1 MTEFSIKKVWIIAK
15 REYLERVR
23 TRSFLLSTFVTP
35 VLMGAF
41 LVLPTLISTS
51 AARGIMRD
59 NERPARVVI
68 ASDNRALAELVSGE
82 LMRQHGTR
90 YEPSIV
96 SPASVSERAQLDN
109 KLDQSDIEG
118 YVWLDAAAIAS
129 RHVVFTTRR
138 MGDFI
143 LRGRLNDALSYAF
156 AAQRMVKQGSSA
168 VDIAAILQPVD
179 LTAVRAGNTSS
190 VYNQVRGA
198 LVVFILM
205 FVMLFS
211 LLSYGVMVMRSVMEE
226 KSSRITEV
234 LMCAAS
240 AQELMAGKIL
250 GTGSVGLTQIGVWLS
265 IAGYG
270 ASRSLY
276 LRTAIAVLDVGPS
289 LIVYFVVF
297 YTLGYLLY
305 SAIFAGVGAIF
316 NSIDEA
322 QQWNFVVIL
331 PLIAASAMISA
342 GRNVVGFVD
351 LGGGFAVPVLLADPD
366 VRAARRSR
374 SAAMASRAVVD
385 LVGRDDRRNDVRQ
398 RANLPH
404 RNSHVRQASND
415 PRTLA
420 LAPPRLR
427 WGLPEENNRL
437 RGGRQG

>member
-1 MTEFSIKKVWIIAK
+1 MTEFSLKKVWIIAK

-35 VLMGAF
+35 VLMAAF
-41 LVLPTLISTS
+41 LVLPTMISTS
-51 AARGIMRD
+51 TARGIVRD
-59 NERPARVVI
+59 NERPARVAI
-68 ASDNRALAELVSGE
+68 ASDNRALAELVSGQ

-90 YEPSIV
+90 YQPSIV
-96 SPASVSERAQLDN
+96 SPALLSERAQLDK
-109 KLDQSDIEG
+109 KLGDSDIEG
-118 YVWLDAAAIAS
+118 YVWIDEAAIAS
-129 RHVVFTTRR
+129 RHVTFTTRR

-143 LRGRLNDALSYAF
+143 LRSRLSDALSYAF
-156 AAQRMVKQGSSA
+156 AAQRLVKQGRSA

-179 LTAVRAGNTSS
+179 LTAVRAGNASS
-190 VYNQVRGA
+190 VYNEARGA
-198 LVVFILM
+198 VVVFILM

-265 IAGYG
+265 VAGYG

-276 LRTAIAVLDVGPS
+276 LRTAMTALDVGPW

-331 PLIAASAMISA
+331 PLIAASAMILPVATQSDSLISVAASLFPFCSPILMFERLAVHDPPLWQVALSLTLLVATIVGAMVVSA
-342 GRNVVGFVD
+342 RIYRTGILMYGKRPTIRE
-351 LGGGFAVPVLLADPD
+351 L
-366 VRAARRSR
+366 SR
-374 SAAMASRAVVD
+374 W
-385 LVGRDDRRNDVRQ
+385 
-398 RANLPH
+398 
-404 RNSHVRQASND
+404 
-415 PRTLA
+415 
-420 LAPPRLR
+420 LR
-427 WGLPEENNRL
+427 HA
-437 RGGRQG
+437 

>member
-1 MTEFSIKKVWIIAK
+1 MTELSIRKVWIIAK

-35 VLMGAF
+35 VLMAAF

-82 LMRQHGTR
+82 LIRQHGTR

-109 KLDQSDIEG
+109 KLDQSDLEG
-118 YVWLDAAAIAS
+118 YVWLDDAAIAS

-143 LRGRLNDALSYAF
+143 LRGRLSDALSYAF

-179 LTAVRAGNTSS
+179 LTAVRAGNPSS

-198 LVVFILM
+198 VVVFILM

-276 LRTAIAVLDVGPS
+276 LRTAMAVLDVGPS
-289 LIVYFVVF
+289 LIVYFVIF

-331 PLIAASAMISA
+331 PLIAASAMILPVATSSDSLISVAGSLFPFCSPILMFERLAVHDPPLWQVALSLTLLVATIAGTMFASA
-342 GRNVVGFVD
+342 RIYRTGILMYGKR
-351 LGGGFAVPVLLADPD
+351 PT
-366 VRAARRSR
+366 VRELSR
-374 SAAMASRAVVD
+374 W
-385 LVGRDDRRNDVRQ
+385 
-398 RANLPH
+398 
-404 RNSHVRQASND
+404 
-415 PRTLA
+415 
-420 LAPPRLR
+420 LR
-427 WGLPEENNRL
+427 HA
-437 RGGRQG
+437 

>member
-1 MTEFSIKKVWIIAK
+1 MTEFSIIKVWIIAK

-35 VLMGAF
+35 VLMAAF
-41 LVLPTLISTS
+41 LVMPTLISTS

-59 NERPARVVI
+59 NERPARVAI
-68 ASDNRALAELVSGE
+68 ASDNRALAALVSGE

-96 SPASVSERAQLDN
+96 LPASPAVRAQLDQ
-109 KLDQSDIEG
+109 KLDDSELEG
-118 YVWLDAAAIAS
+118 YVWLDDTAIDS

-143 LRGRLNDALSYAF
+143 LRGRLGDALSYAL
-156 AAQRMVKQGSSA
+156 AAQRMVKHGSNPA
-168 VDIAAILQPVD
+168 DIAAILAPVE
-179 LTAVRAGNTSS
+179 LTAVRAGNTAAT
-190 VYNQVRGA
+190 YNALRGA
-198 LVVFILM
+198 VVVFILM

-265 IAGYG
+265 LAGFG

-276 LRTAIAVLDVGPS
+276 LRTAMTALDVGPS
-289 LIVYFVVF
+289 LVVYFVIF

-305 SAIFAGVGAIF
+305 SAVFAGVGAIF
-316 NSIDEA
+316 NSVDEA
-322 QQWNFVVIL
+322 QQWNFVVVL
-331 PLIAASAMISA
+331 PLIAASAMILPVATSSDSA
-342 GRNVVGFVD
+342 ISVAASLFPFCSPILMFERIAVHNPPPWQVV
-351 LGGGFAVPVLLADPD
+351 LSLLLLIGTIG
-366 VRAARRSR
+366 
-374 SAAMASRAVVD
+374 AAMFISARIYRTGILMYGKRPTIRELSRW
-385 LVGRDDRRNDVRQ
+385 L
-398 RANLPH
+398 
-404 RNSHVRQASND
+404 RQA
-415 PRTLA
+415 
-420 LAPPRLR
+420 
-427 WGLPEENNRL
+427 
-437 RGGRQG
+437 

>member
-1 MTEFSIKKVWIIAK
+1 MTEFSLKKVWIIAK

-35 VLMGAF
+35 VLMAAF
-41 LVLPTLISTS
+41 LVLPTMISTS
-51 AARGIMRD
+51 TARGIVRD
-59 NERPARVVI
+59 NELPARVAI
-68 ASDNRALAELVSGE
+68 ASDNRALAELVSGQ

-90 YEPSIV
+90 YQPSIV
-96 SPASVSERAQLDN
+96 SPASLSERAQLDK
-109 KLDQSDIEG
+109 KLDDSEIEG
-118 YVWLDAAAIAS
+118 YVWIDEAAIAS
-129 RHVVFTTRR
+129 RHVTFTTRR

-143 LRGRLNDALSYAF
+143 LRSRLSDALSYAF
-156 AAQRMVKQGSSA
+156 AAQRMMKQGSSA

-179 LTAVRAGNTSS
+179 LTAVRAGNASS
-190 VYNQVRGA
+190 AYNEVRGA

-265 IAGYG
+265 VAGYG

-276 LRTAIAVLDVGPS
+276 LRTAMTTLDVGPS

-331 PLIAASAMISA
+331 PLIAASAMILPVATQSDSLISVAASLFPFCSPILMFERLAVHDPPLWQVSLSLTLLVATIVGAMVVSA
-342 GRNVVGFVD
+342 RIYRTGILMYGKRPTIRE
-351 LGGGFAVPVLLADPD
+351 L
-366 VRAARRSR
+366 SR
-374 SAAMASRAVVD
+374 W
-385 LVGRDDRRNDVRQ
+385 
-398 RANLPH
+398 
-404 RNSHVRQASND
+404 
-415 PRTLA
+415 
-420 LAPPRLR
+420 LR
-427 WGLPEENNRL
+427 HA
-437 RGGRQG
+437 

>member
-35 VLMGAF
+35 VLMAAF
-41 LVLPTLISTS
+41 LVLPTMISTS
-51 AARGIMRD
+51 TARGIVRD
-59 NERPARVVI
+59 NERPARVAI
-68 ASDNRALAELVSGE
+68 ASDNRALAELVSGQ

-96 SPASVSERAQLDN
+96 SPASPSERAQLDK
-109 KLDQSDIEG
+109 KLSDSEIEG
-118 YVWLDAAAIAS
+118 YVWIDGPAFAS
-129 RHVVFTTRR
+129 RHVIFTTRR

-143 LRGRLNDALSYAF
+143 LRSRLSDALSYAF
-156 AAQRMVKQGSSA
+156 AAQRLVKQGSSA

-179 LTAVRAGNTSS
+179 LTAVRAGNASS
-190 VYNQVRGA
+190 VYNEARGA
-198 LVVFILM
+198 VVVFILM

-265 IAGYG
+265 VAGYG

-276 LRTAIAVLDVGPS
+276 LRTAMTALDVGPS
-289 LIVYFVVF
+289 LIIYFVVF

-331 PLIAASAMISA
+331 PLIAASAMILPVATQSDSLISVAASLFPFCSPILMFERLAVHDPPLWQVALSLTLLVATIVGAMVVSA
-342 GRNVVGFVD
+342 RIYRTGILMYGKRPTIRE
-351 LGGGFAVPVLLADPD
+351 L
-366 VRAARRSR
+366 SR
-374 SAAMASRAVVD
+374 W
-385 LVGRDDRRNDVRQ
+385 
-398 RANLPH
+398 
-404 RNSHVRQASND
+404 
-415 PRTLA
+415 
-420 LAPPRLR
+420 LR
-427 WGLPEENNRL
+427 HA
-437 RGGRQG
+437 

>member
-1 MTEFSIKKVWIIAK
+1 MTEFSFKKVWIIAK

-35 VLMGAF
+35 VLMAAF
-41 LVLPTLISTS
+41 LVVPTWISTS

-59 NERPARVVI
+59 TERPARVVI
-68 ASDNRALAELVSGE
+68 ASDNRALADLASGE

-90 YEPSIV
+90 YVPTVV
-96 SPASVSERAQLDN
+96 SPASPAERARLDKQLND
-109 KLDQSDIEG
+109 SDIEG
-118 YVWLDAAAIAS
+118 YVWLDSHAIDS
-129 RHVVFTTRR
+129 RQVVFTTRR

-143 LRGRLNDALSYAF
+143 LRGRLGDALSYAL

-168 VDIAAILQPVD
+168 GDVAAILQPVD
-179 LTAVRAGNTSS
+179 LTAVRAGNSS
-190 VYNQVRGA
+190 VVYNELRGA
-198 LVVFILM
+198 VVVFILM

-250 GTGSVGLTQIGVWLS
+250 GTGSVGLTQIGLWLVM
-265 IAGYG
+265 AGFG

-276 LRTAIAVLDVGPS
+276 MRTAMTALDVGPS
-289 LIVYFVVF
+289 LIIYFVVF
-297 YTLGYLLY
+297 YSLGYLLY

-331 PLIAASAMISA
+331 PLIAASAMILPVATSSDSLISVAASLFPFCSPILMFERLAVHNPPLWQVALSLILLVATIGGAMIVSA
-342 GRNVVGFVD
+342 RIYRTGILMYGKRPTFRE
-351 LGGGFAVPVLLADPD
+351 L
-366 VRAARRSR
+366 SR
-374 SAAMASRAVVD
+374 W
-385 LVGRDDRRNDVRQ
+385 
-398 RANLPH
+398 
-404 RNSHVRQASND
+404 
-415 PRTLA
+415 
-420 LAPPRLR
+420 LR
-427 WGLPEENNRL
+427 HA
-437 RGGRQG
+437 

>member
-1 MTEFSIKKVWIIAK
+1 MTEFSIIKVWIIAK

-35 VLMGAF
+35 VLMAAF
-41 LVLPTLISTS
+41 LVMPTLISTS

-59 NERPARVVI
+59 NERPARVAI

-96 SPASVSERAQLDN
+96 SPASPAVRAQLAK
-109 KLDQSDIEG
+109 KLDHSELEG
-118 YVWLDAAAIAS
+118 YVWLDDDAIAS

-143 LRGRLNDALSYAF
+143 LRGRLGDALSYAL
-156 AAQRMVKQGSSA
+156 AAQRMVKQGSNPA
-168 VDIAAILQPVD
+168 DIAAILQPVE
-179 LTAVRAGNTSS
+179 LSAVRAGNAAAT
-190 VYNQVRGA
+190 YNALRGA
-198 LVVFILM
+198 VVVFILM

-265 IAGYG
+265 IAGFG

-276 LRTAIAVLDVGPS
+276 LRTAMTALDVGPS
-289 LIVYFVVF
+289 LIVYFVIF

-322 QQWNFVVIL
+322 QQWNFVVVL
-331 PLIAASAMISA
+331 PLVAASAMILPVATSSDSTIA
-342 GRNVVGFVD
+342 VAASLFPFCSPILMFERIAVHSPPPWQVV
-351 LGGGFAVPVLLADPD
+351 LSLLLLIATIG
-366 VRAARRSR
+366 
-374 SAAMASRAVVD
+374 AAMFVSARIYRTGILMYGKRPTFRELSRW
-385 LVGRDDRRNDVRQ
+385 
-398 RANLPH
+398 
-404 RNSHVRQASND
+404 
-415 PRTLA
+415 
-420 LAPPRLR
+420 LR
-427 WGLPEENNRL
+427 HA
-437 RGGRQG
+437 

>member
-1 MTEFSIKKVWIIAK
+1 MIEFSLKKVWIIAR

-23 TRSFLLSTFVTP
+23 TRSFLLSTFITP
-35 VLMGAF
+35 LLMGAF
-41 LVLPTLISTS
+41 LLLPTVISTS
-51 AARGIMRD
+51 AARGIIRD
-59 NERPARVVI
+59 NERPARVAI

-96 SPASVSERAQLDN
+96 SPASAAERTQLDQR
-109 KLDQSDIEG
+109 LDDSEIEG

-129 RHVVFTTRR
+129 RNVVFRTRR

-143 LRGRLNDALSYAF
+143 LRGRLAAALSYAL
-156 AAQRMVKQGSSA
+156 AAQRMVKQGSSSA
-168 VDIAAILQPVD
+168 DVAGILAPVD
-179 LTAVRAGNTSS
+179 LIAVRAGNAAAS
-190 VYNQVRGA
+190 YNEVRGA
-198 LVVFILM
+198 VVVFILM

-250 GTGSVGLTQIGVWLS
+250 GTGSVGLTQIGIWLS
-265 IAGYG
+265 IAGFG

-276 LRTAIAVLDVGPS
+276 LRTAMTTLNVGLS
-289 LIVYFVVF
+289 LIVYFAIF

-322 QQWNFVVIL
+322 QQWNFVVVL
-331 PLIAASAMISA
+331 PLIAASAMILPVATSPDSFTSVA
-342 GRNVVGFVD
+342 ASLFPFCSPILMFERI
-351 LGGGFAVPVLLADPD
+351 AVHSPPPSQVAL
-366 VRAARRSR
+366 S
-374 SAAMASRAVVD
+374 
-385 LVGRDDRRNDVRQ
+385 
-398 RANLPH
+398 
-404 RNSHVRQASND
+404 
-415 PRTLA
+415 LA
-420 LAPPRLR
+420 LLVATIVGAMFVSARIYRTGSLMYGKRPTIRELSRWLR
-427 WGLPEENNRL
+427 HA
-437 RGGRQG
+437 

>member
-1 MTEFSIKKVWIIAK
+1 MTEFSIRKVWIIAK

-35 VLMGAF
+35 LLMGAF

-51 AARGIMRD
+51 AARGLVRD
-59 NERPARVVI
+59 NERPARVAI

-82 LMRQHGTR
+82 LMRQHGTS

-96 SPASVSERAQLDN
+96 SPASTSERARLDK
-109 KLDQSDIEG
+109 KLDDSGIEG
-118 YVWLDAAAIAS
+118 YVWLDDAAIAS

-143 LRGRLNDALSYAF
+143 LRGRLSDALSYAF

-179 LTAVRAGNTSS
+179 LTAVRAGNSSS
-190 VYNQVRGA
+190 VYNEVRGA
-198 LVVFILM
+198 VVVFILM

-250 GTGSVGLTQIGVWLS
+250 GTGSVGLTQIGVWMS

-276 LRTAIAVLDVGPS
+276 LRTAMTALDVGPS
-289 LIVYFVVF
+289 LIIYFVIF

-331 PLIAASAMISA
+331 PLIAASAMILPVATSSDSLISVAGSLFPFCSPILMFERLAVHDPPLWQVALSLTLLVATIAGTMFVSA
-342 GRNVVGFVD
+342 RIYRTGILMYGKRPTIRE
-351 LGGGFAVPVLLADPD
+351 L
-366 VRAARRSR
+366 SR
-374 SAAMASRAVVD
+374 W
-385 LVGRDDRRNDVRQ
+385 
-398 RANLPH
+398 
-404 RNSHVRQASND
+404 
-415 PRTLA
+415 
-420 LAPPRLR
+420 LR
-427 WGLPEENNRL
+427 HA
-437 RGGRQG
+437 